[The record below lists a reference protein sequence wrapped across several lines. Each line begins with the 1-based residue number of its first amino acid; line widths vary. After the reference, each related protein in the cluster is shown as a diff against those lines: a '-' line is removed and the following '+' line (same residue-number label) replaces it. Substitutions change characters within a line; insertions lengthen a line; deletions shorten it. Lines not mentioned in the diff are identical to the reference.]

1 MPNLIAAKI
10 PFLDHLLMMGRP
22 WATGLGIPPH
32 STTLHQHAPLR
43 PLKRRFVAPFL
54 SVAIAHPA
62 LAAGSSFAEG
72 TMVTLQSEERTA
84 GPVSYDIDSTLLP
97 RPLAPIPARGGL
109 ANGFNATEQL
119 ALTHWF
125 QPGGR
130 HIVGI
135 SFGWTS
141 AAPARHAPTPQ
152 TNAAPQ
158 SLDLGIRLRSRFGGG
173 RHLDIYAWA
182 QTPEI
187 APLRDAMGM
196 IWEKQ
201 QPTFGTR
208 VEVQWASSRTRGL
221 VPEFGAIGVQLQGDS
236 RLVLRA
242 KKGGP
247 MLYYRA
253 KF

>member
-1 MPNLIAAKI
+1 
-10 PFLDHLLMMGRP
+10 
-22 WATGLGIPPH
+22 
-32 STTLHQHAPLR
+32 
-43 PLKRRFVAPFL
+43 
-54 SVAIAHPA
+54 
-62 LAAGSSFAEG
+62 
-72 TMVTLQSEERTA
+72 MVTLQAEARTA
-84 GPVSYDIDSTLLP
+84 DAASYDIDRTLLP
-97 RPLAPIPARGGL
+97 LPLAPTSARGGL
-109 ANGFNATEQL
+109 PNGFNATEQL
-119 ALTHWF
+119 ALTQWF
-125 QPGGR
+125 WPNGR
-130 HIVGI
+130 HIFGV

-141 AAPARHAPTPQ
+141 PAPARHSLTPPN
-152 TNAAPQ
+152 NAAPQ
-158 SLDLGIRLRSRFGGG
+158 SLDLGIRFRSGFGGG